1 MIKTKFRTEAL
12 TEFENKHLPAI
23 KFQPM
28 PESVTQKYSDKIP
41 DLLFDFWTKY
51 GCAGFANG
59 LIWVVNPDD
68 FSHILKEWLKAE
80 FQDAFVFARTAF
92 GDLFLINGHEVF
104 ILRVQEGAF
113 RSLSN
118 DLSRFIYSTLC
129 NKDYLKNGL
138 SNPLFKKALA
148 KLGTLERDECYAIV
162 PSLTLGGE
170 FKIEYLQKTKL
181 QPYLA
186 LLLQLHQ

>member
-12 TEFENKHLPAI
+12 AEFENMQLPAI
-23 KFQPM
+23 KSQPM

-41 DLLFDFWTKY
+41 DLLFDFWAKY
-51 GCAGFANG
+51 GCAGFTNG
-59 LIWVVNPDD
+59 LIWFVNPDD
-68 FSHILKEWLKAE
+68 YSHIPKEWLKAE

-129 NKDYLKNGL
+129 DKDYLKNGL
-138 SNPLFKKALA
+138 SNPLFKKALT
-148 KLGTLERDECYAIV
+148 KLGAIEADECYAIV
-162 PSLTLGGE
+162 PALALGGE
-170 FKIEYLQKTKL
+170 EKIEYLQKTKL
-181 QPYLA
+181 LSYLE
-186 LLLQLHQ
+186 LLLQLQK